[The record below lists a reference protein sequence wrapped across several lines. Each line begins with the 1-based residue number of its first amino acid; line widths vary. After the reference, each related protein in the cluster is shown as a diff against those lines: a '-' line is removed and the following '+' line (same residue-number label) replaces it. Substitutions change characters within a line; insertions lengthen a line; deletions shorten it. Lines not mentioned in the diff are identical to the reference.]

1 MQPEVHG
8 PLVFPEPPLRVYEML
23 PPAPDATIFKVVL
36 LVMLSVL
43 EAPVSEVASKSMV
56 TVGDIVALF
65 IITSARAVE
74 LFVVMLFRVWL
85 ATIE

>member
-1 MQPEVHG
+1 
-8 PLVFPEPPLRVYEML
+8 VYDTL
-23 PPAPDATIFKVVL
+23 PPAPDATIFSDVL
-36 LVMLSVL
+36 LVMLSVFD
-43 EAPVSEVASKSMV
+43 APVSEVASKSMV
-56 TVGDIVALF
+56 TVGEIVSLL